1 MSAAPIFP
9 YCICNRKTKKAK
21 LVFGLCLIFLLV
33 LVIKGGYAM
42 QPPPP
47 PLNLAQLRML
57 TSEAD
62 LIAVGKI
69 DRVKETEGAN
79 GEETKR
85 SAP

>member
-1 MSAAPIFP
+1 
-9 YCICNRKTKKAK
+9 
-21 LVFGLCLIFLLV
+21 
-33 LVIKGGYAM
+33 M

-69 DRVKETEGAN
+69 DRVKETEGVN
-79 GEETKR
+79 GGEIKR